1 MFRDDDCP
9 YHLKPSSMV
18 TVEVDSFF
26 ITHPELVGISSTRN
40 MGTKDEGNSRVATY
54 GQEAQWLGGSYSQLG
69 NLQGGVQALSCH
81 FFGRFFWFTTLTC
94 LTCSASFCCCPLS
107 DYHLCCE
114 LLADMSWSLVQ
125 LHEISHST
133 LLLCDPQEAPSKFL
147 QTCYPLVI

>member
-69 NLQGGVQALSCH
+69 NLQGGFRLSVAISLDD
-81 FFGRFFWFTTLTC
+81 F
-94 LTCSASFCCCPLS
+94 S
-107 DYHLCCE
+107 D
-114 LLADMSWSLVQ
+114 SQ
-125 LHEISHST
+125 
-133 LLLCDPQEAPSKFL
+133 P
-147 QTCYPLVI
+147 

>member
-26 ITHPELVGISSTRN
+26 ITHTELVGISDTRN

-69 NLQGGVQALSCH
+69 NLQGVFRLSVAISLDD
-81 FFGRFFWFTTLTC
+81 F
-94 LTCSASFCCCPLS
+94 S
-107 DYHLCCE
+107 D
-114 LLADMSWSLVQ
+114 SQ
-125 LHEISHST
+125 
-133 LLLCDPQEAPSKFL
+133 P
-147 QTCYPLVI
+147 